1 MVFERLLGPAES
13 LPQPRGFPASPG
25 QTLCVERNVGLRA
38 GGRGSAHRQLR
49 AGWAVGPGQPG
60 YNPSSWFPSCVT
72 LARPGTSLSLCFVI
86 CRWANGVVMRVEQV
100 TPGALGRTVGTDSV
114 TPGGLGLPGLVQ
126 SPCGS
131 PSPPWLLPS
140 FPAGLRRP
148 EEADGTSPSVSPQ
161 KEIPLGLNH
170 CVALLCL

>member
-1 MVFERLLGPAES
+1 MRLL
-13 LPQPRGFPASPG
+13 LPQYPPKRWPPWCLKGSSDRRVSSTASRVSCFPWTDSPCG
-25 QTLCVERNVGLRA
+25 TECGTESR
-38 GGRGSAHRQLR
+38 
-49 AGWAVGPGQPG
+49 GPGQRARRLQRTQAAQSRVGQPS

-100 TPGALGRTVGTDSV
+100 TPGALGRTAGTNSV

-140 FPAGLRRP
+140 FPAGLRR
-148 EEADGTSPSVSPQ
+148 ARGSRR
-161 KEIPLGLNH
+161 H
-170 CVALLCL
+170 

>member
-1 MVFERLLGPAES
+1 MAAPSSVSPEVMAPMVFERLLGPAES

-25 QTLCVERNVGLRA
+25 QTLRVERNVGLRA
-38 GGRGSAHRQLR
+38 GGRGSGARRLQR
-49 AGWAVGPGQPG
+49 TQAAQSRVGQPS

-100 TPGALGRTVGTDSV
+100 TPGALGRTAGTDSV
-114 TPGGLGLPGLVQ
+114 TLGGLGLPGLVQ

-140 FPAGLRRP
+140 FPAGLRR
-148 EEADGTSPSVSPQ
+148 ARGSRR
-161 KEIPLGLNH
+161 H
-170 CVALLCL
+170 